1 MTVITSQKAR
11 CSILWQV
18 WSVISVEGDAVHLAT
33 GWETALPEGIAALG
47 LADHRPIAVGNDLR
61 TELPHIY
68 APGDVNGRSMLF
80 HSAVQQSRIAAHN
93 IFGVQQ
99 RSTAETLPGVPF
111 PHPMIAEGID
121 RAARISVRD
130 WIALESSNHFMI

>member
-1 MTVITSQKAR
+1 MQ
-11 CSILWQV
+11 
-18 WSVISVEGDAVHLAT
+18 LAT
-33 GWETALPEGIAALG
+33 GWETALPEGIAVLG
-47 LADHRPIAVGNDLR
+47 LADHGPIAVGNDLR
-61 TELPHIY
+61 TELPHIC